1 MSFTNAV
8 PKKHF
13 FRLRKNIFFRSA
25 RKKGSFHFIV
35 QGRMQKNNIS
45 EPENLSLSLTKET
58 PEKKSGRVFF
68 WAQPRTTPNPSPF
81 AASSKRV
88 RLQNSPEA
96 RVL

>member
-13 FRLRKNIFFRSA
+13 FRLRKNFFFRSA

-35 QGRMQKNNIS
+35 QGRMQKNNFS

-68 WAQPRTTPNPSPF
+68 GRNRGPRQTPALLQPAQR
-81 AASSKRV
+81 
-88 RLQNSPEA
+88 E
-96 RVL
+96 